1 MAVMLLKMV
10 VEQGAQSD
18 GDVHVGSVASITEIT
33 R

>member
-1 MAVMLLKMV
+1 MAVMLVKMV
-10 VEQGAQSD
+10 VEQGTQSD